1 MTLVPAPVPCVPA
14 VASAAEIGDAVAD
27 RTPPQR
33 SPRALATALL
43 AGAGAGVLAALETGA
58 DERVFFDGAA
68 TFAGAELRAGCEAT
82 TDEDADD
89 VRGAEVTGR

>member
-1 MTLVPAPVPCVPA
+1 MTLVPAPVPCAPA
-14 VASAAEIGDAVAD
+14 VASAAEIGDALAD

-43 AGAGAGVLAALETGA
+43 AGAGVLAALEA
-58 DERVFFDGAA
+58 DERVFLAGAA

-82 TDEDADD
+82 TDDDDD
-89 VRGAEVTGR
+89 VRGADVTGR